1 MANTG
6 VRLEGFHP
14 AEDGKA
20 SNEDAGSKARAQIV
34 AEETGGEAVS
44 TEDRVS
50 ELESAFV
57 TLTRLVQSHGERF
70 DTHLDWINQLGAAQ
84 ATLTTAQ
91 AGLAAAQAELAAAQ
105 ANSEQKI
112 AALVDAQIRTEDEL
126 RRLAEQGAQAN
137 ARIDRLVEQ
146 SAQANARVDRLA
158 EMVERLMEGRNGQ
171 G

>member
-1 MANTG
+1 M
-6 VRLEGFHP
+6 
-14 AEDGKA
+14 
-20 SNEDAGSKARAQIV
+20 
-34 AEETGGEAVS
+34 S
-44 TEDRVS
+44 TEDRVA

-91 AGLAAAQAELAAAQ
+91 AELASAQ

-126 RRLAEQGAQAN
+126 RRLAEQ
-137 ARIDRLVEQ
+137 

-158 EMVERLMEGRNGQ
+158 EMVERLTEGRNGKSE
-171 G
+171 